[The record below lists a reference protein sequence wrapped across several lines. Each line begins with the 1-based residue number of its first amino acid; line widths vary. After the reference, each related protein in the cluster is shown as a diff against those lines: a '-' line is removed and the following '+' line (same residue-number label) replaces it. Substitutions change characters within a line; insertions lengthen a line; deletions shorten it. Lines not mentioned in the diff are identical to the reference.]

1 MELSAK
7 LRVRLAAAAAA
18 RDDPLSK
25 LELALTSFSLND
37 EAMRDPK
44 TENA

>member
-25 LELALTSFSLND
+25 LELALTSFSLTTTT
-37 EAMRDPK
+37 RDPK